1 VEEVVGLG
9 ESEDLDCELLAD
21 AEAAIRALSAAGY
34 EVVVIATAVPAVAK
48 RTLQFLADEGL
59 VGGEGAPISASN
71 VLFCLDPKQKV
82 PAPPPRRPACRPAP
96 SPAAK
101 RARTRGPGRWLIRA
115 PPVRQA
121 EIMRQMGGFV
131 AAIDRS
137 WPALRE
143 AHASTHGVRCS
154 PCQPTPPPQS
164 DSTSTARPQCASAL
178 VIRYIQEGSRKR
190 DTAPSAVASRARPR
204 RCLLFAPDLDDE
216 FAFLRDVEVSLSL
229 SLLCLCPTA
238 RATGGAGGGLWL

>member
-1 VEEVVGLG
+1 VVGLG

-82 PAPPPRRPACRPAP
+82 PPAAPAPPRVQARTVARSQARAHARAGPGDDPRAARAPGRDHAADGRLRRRDRPLLAGAARGPREHARRAVLPMPTSAPPP
-96 SPAAK
+96 
-101 RARTRGPGRWLIRA
+101 
-115 PPVRQA
+115 
-121 EIMRQMGGFV
+121 
-131 AAIDRS
+131 
-137 WPALRE
+137 
-143 AHASTHGVRCS
+143 
-154 PCQPTPPPQS
+154 S
-164 DSTSTARPQCASAL
+164 DATSTARPQYAPVL
-178 VIRYIQEGSRKR
+178 VIRYIQEGSSKL

-204 RCLLFAPDLDDE
+204 RCLLFAPDLDNE

-229 SLLCLCPTA
+229 SLPHLCLCPTA